1 MLQRRRQVVFLLKVK
16 NNKIPDF
23 HLVLIEWVKATTDS
37 TSASSFYIN
46 NNKRFWWSEK
56 LGVLLSCLVSIN
68 DSFMAMKYVSLAH
81 GCTICGYSVS
91 LRCSQR
97 PRLQSHKVGLPK
109 LKLAIWY
116 LLNPGYYGNANI
128 WSIFI
133 SFHEQVST
141 SKLKKEY
148 VKRSKLLMN
157 QKWKKKDCFML

>member
-1 MLQRRRQVVFLLKVK
+1 M
-16 NNKIPDF
+16 IIT
-23 HLVLIEWVKATTDS
+23 HLIFTWFLIEWVKATTDY

-46 NNKRFWWSEK
+46 NNKSFWWSEK

-97 PRLQSHKVGLPK
+97 SAGCRVTSL
-109 LKLAIWY
+109 
-116 LLNPGYYGNANI
+116 GYQNQRYFGDANI

-133 SFHEQVST
+133 SFHGQRRT
-141 SKLKKEY
+141 SKLK
-148 VKRSKLLMN
+148 RN
-157 QKWKKKDCFML
+157 KKSYAIDESEI

>member
-1 MLQRRRQVVFLLKVK
+1 MPQTRTQVVFCQKSEIITYL
-16 NNKIPDF
+16 IF
-23 HLVLIEWVKATTDS
+23 TWFLIEWVKATTDS

-46 NNKRFWWSEK
+46 NNKSFWWSEK

-97 PRLQSHKVGLPK
+97 PRLQSHKVGLPR
-109 LKLAIWY
+109 LKLAICY
-116 LLNPGYYGNANI
+116 LLNPGYYEDANI

-133 SFHEQVST
+133 SFHEQVRT
-141 SKLKKEY
+141 SKLKKE
-148 VKRSKLLMN
+148 
-157 QKWKKKDCFML
+157 

>member
-1 MLQRRRQVVFLLKVK
+1 MPQTRTQVVFCQKSEIITYL
-16 NNKIPDF
+16 IF
-23 HLVLIEWVKATTDS
+23 TWFLIEWVKATTDS

-46 NNKRFWWSEK
+46 NNKSFWWSEK

-109 LKLAIWY
+109 LKLAIFY
-116 LLNPGYYGNANI
+116 LLNPGYYEDANI

-133 SFHEQVST
+133 SFHEQVRT
-141 SKLKKEY
+141 SKLKKE
-148 VKRSKLLMN
+148 
-157 QKWKKKDCFML
+157 